1 MAREKK
7 PRVPKEKKPIQ
18 LPKLKLPEKGSISFK
33 RKKIKDKKISEK
45 MTGISVAVGAT
56 VAIIIIYAAAM
67 FIAMKVNVGNF
78 FDVDYNNDR
87 LQLVISGECDEIMN
101 NMLRACITDDK
112 EDRQAYIDAANEAA
126 ASMRTNYDTLLLT
139 YNDPIL
145 GGQFDTAVVEEN
157 RMRQELIARLNNNNK
172 DCLEYYNGKYYEQA
186 QIIKTVSEKIGKKT
200 GEAVASSYKKISTLT
215 VAAIITLIIL
225 AVLAI
230 VWILSY
236 TRRVGQSIV
245 GPMRKLQKAA
255 NRLAEGDL
263 DISVAYD
270 AKDEMGD
277 LAGSIEEVVSR
288 LKMLIPD
295 INNLMGRMA
304 EGDFTVKSDYEAEYI
319 GCYEPI
325 LAAMKNISLKLT
337 DTLQQITIA
346 AQQVRAGSQNMAE
359 GAQDLAEGATTQA
372 SAVEELTAT
381 VNELTNQIEYN
392 AKATNEASKYA
403 SAVGEQASNSQQ
415 YMLQVN
421 EAMKR
426 IRETSEQIAE
436 ISSSIESIASKTNLL
451 SLNAA
456 IEAARAGEAGRGF
469 AVVADQIRTL
479 AGQSAEAAVNTRAL
493 IENALTEVQKGGK
506 IVDNTTEVLTEV
518 INSINAIVDSAK
530 EVSLASER
538 QAESAAQVNGGIEQI
553 ANAVQNTSATA
564 EESSATSEELF
575 AQAENLNSLVEQF
588 VLPED

>member
-1 MAREKK
+1 MAKEKNIK
-7 PRVPKEKKPIQ
+7 APKEKKIQ
-18 LPKLKLPEKGSISFK
+18 LPKFKLPERGSISFK
-33 RKKIKDKKISEK
+33 RTKIKDKKISEK
-45 MTGISVAVGAT
+45 MTSISLAVGVT
-56 VAIIIIYAAAM
+56 VVWLVLFSAIMMIT
-67 FIAMKVNVGNF
+67 MKVNVGNF
-78 FDVDYNNDR
+78 FNVEYTNDR
-87 LQLVISGECDEIMN
+87 LQLMIANECDVVMT
-101 NMLRACITDDK
+101 NMLQACVADDAD
-112 EDRQAYIDAANEAA
+112 DRQAYIDAANEAA
-126 ASMRTNYDTLLLT
+126 ASMRANYDTLLLT

-172 DCLEYYNGKYYEQA
+172 DCLEYFNGKYYGQA
-186 QIIKTVSEKIGKKT
+186 KIIKDISAKMGKKT
-200 GEAVASSYKKISTLT
+200 TAAVDESYGNITKLVAISIIISLVLGAIST
-215 VAAIITLIIL
+215 
-225 AVLAI
+225 
-230 VWILSY
+230 VWILGY
-236 TRRVGQSIV
+236 TRKVGQSIV
-245 GPMRKLQKAA
+245 GPMRKLQRAA
-255 NRLAEGDL
+255 NKLAEGDL
-263 DISVAYD
+263 EISMGYD
-270 AKDEMGD
+270 AKDEMGE
-277 LAGSIEEVVSR
+277 LAGSIDEVVGR

-295 INNLMGRMA
+295 ISGLMGRMA
-304 EGDFTVKSDYEAEYI
+304 EGDFTVKSDCEAEYI

-325 LAAMKNISLKLT
+325 LASMKEISHKLT

-372 SAVEELTAT
+372 SAVQELTAT

-403 SAVGEQASNSQQ
+403 SAVGEQAANSQQ

-421 EAMKR
+421 DAMKR

-479 AGQSAEAAVNTRAL
+479 AGQSAEAAVNTRTL
-493 IENALTEVQKGGK
+493 IENSLAEVQKGGK

-530 EVSLASER
+530 EVSEASER
-538 QAESAAQVNGGIEQI
+538 QAESAGQVNDGIEQI

-575 AQAENLNSLVEQF
+575 AQAENLNALVEQF
-588 VLPED
+588 VLPEE